1 MQEPWLRSSTSL
13 FHPSTNRRFGH
24 RDGPHRQSAADTRNL
39 FALMSDG
46 SDDPSA
52 KPASYGIFLCDGG
65 HGSHRKVQDQRGW
78 SRSSYCACRSAGR
91 QTPSS
96 RRGATP
102 RSKND
107 GVNFHIELT
116 VTRGEQAHVFK
127 FDCGDS
133 HVTAAGK
140 GLVRMRGSF
149 EHLRKDQVSALGNV
163 ITDFVGDVGLI
174 LLREKR

>member
-1 MQEPWLRSSTSL
+1 
-13 FHPSTNRRFGH
+13 
-24 RDGPHRQSAADTRNL
+24 
-39 FALMSDG
+39 MSDG
-46 SDDPSA
+46 SDDPPPLNPLRTGFSFA
-52 KPASYGIFLCDGG
+52 LEAMEVTKKSKT
-65 HGSHRKVQDQRGW
+65 SE
-78 SRSSYCACRSAGR
+78 AGR
-91 QTPSS
+91 EALIARAEAPAAKLPPVVAEPQ
-96 RRGATP
+96 RRTEGGSTI

-116 VTRGEQAHVFK
+116 VTRGEHAHVFE

-149 EHLRKDQVSALGNV
+149 EHLRKDQVSALGNL
-163 ITDFVGDVGLI
+163 ITDFVGDMGLI